1 MQAIAAYMATVN
13 CVPRLQPPP
22 GTETMQRGKTRPPVT
37 LGRHPSELRDAREP
51 PIWALWNG
59 NVDGLAAEHNWRIW
73 KK

>member
-51 PIWALWNG
+51 PDMGALEWERGWAG
-59 NVDGLAAEHNWRIW
+59 GRA
-73 KK
+73 